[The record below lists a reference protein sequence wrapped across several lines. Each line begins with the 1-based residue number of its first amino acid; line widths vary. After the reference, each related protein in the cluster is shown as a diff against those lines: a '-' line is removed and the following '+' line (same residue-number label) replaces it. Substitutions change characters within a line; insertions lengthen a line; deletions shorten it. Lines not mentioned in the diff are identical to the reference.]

1 MIANR
6 GVTDP
11 ITLEETV
18 SWQIDSSSLIYQLRA
33 AGGDDF
39 LRSQPEATISMSL
52 DLAKDPVWRVRF
64 IDQMSR
70 RIFSARVSIDDG
82 EILEIEQSG

>member
-1 MIANR
+1 
-6 GVTDP
+6 
-11 ITLEETV
+11 
-18 SWQIDSSSLIYQLRA
+18 
-33 AGGDDF
+33 
-39 LRSQPEATISMSL
+39 MSL
-52 DLAKDPVWRVRF
+52 DLAEDAVWRVRF